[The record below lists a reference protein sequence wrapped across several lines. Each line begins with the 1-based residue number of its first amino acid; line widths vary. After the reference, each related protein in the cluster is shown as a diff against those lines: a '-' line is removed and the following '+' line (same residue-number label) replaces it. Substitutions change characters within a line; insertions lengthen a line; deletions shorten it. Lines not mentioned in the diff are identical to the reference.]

1 MICVEYTIHIF
12 NQLLCFDYDV
22 GIAVRE
28 MWEDDLKIVEFAP
41 PEGGKKVGDGAR
53 TQEIFLDFIMTHAH
67 LQSNASS
74 YLFNDNFN
82 GMKSPGE
89 KELQEKLIE
98 VCCVLRFRSLHF
110 MDFLPDN
117 IFSIFS

>member
-1 MICVEYTIHIF
+1 
-12 NQLLCFDYDV
+12 
-22 GIAVRE
+22 

-41 PEGGKKVGDGAR
+41 PEGGKKIGDGAR

-67 LQSNASS
+67 FQSNASS

-89 KELQEKLIE
+89 KELQEKLLE
-98 VCCVLRFRSLHF
+98 VGVVCLGLALGISWAFYF
-110 MDFLPDN
+110 YIFIFLYVS
-117 IFSIFS
+117 F